1 MGGFFDKV
9 DLGLLF
15 VDILCTFP
23 SVHSLN
29 IEEYVN
35 HCFYMYNHVCMDDPE
50 TIFMCFSRINM
61 KYKYGTDFIC
71 FSQLCLRRSH
81 LLEYLL
87 STVPFNLRHLQ
98 IPQILIRLYKELRY
112 TVTAVVRE
120 TIKSFSQGIHR
131 VPFHSMN

>member
-9 DLGLLF
+9 NLGLLF

-35 HCFYMYNHVCMDDPE
+35 HCFYMYNHICMDDPE
-50 TIFMCFSRINM
+50 TIFICFSRINI

-71 FSQLCLRRSH
+71 FSQLCLRRPH
-81 LLEYLL
+81 LPEYLL
-87 STVPFNLRHLQ
+87 LTVPFNLRHHQSLSN
-98 IPQILIRLYKELRY
+98 INPVL
-112 TVTAVVRE
+112 
-120 TIKSFSQGIHR
+120 
-131 VPFHSMN
+131 